1 MPDYIVGL
9 DLGQTSDPT
18 ALCVLKRSIVIK
30 NGQPVRSNKG
40 GMLSRFAVV
49 HLQRF
54 PLMTAYPDIVE
65 ATAKLINSPQLR
77 AFRPRLAVDA
87 TGVGRAVMD
96 MFIGARDDN
105 DRHLF
110 THADLYAITITAGA
124 DWTSHHYAAG
134 VYGFHVPKVEL
145 ASTVQACLGS
155 GRLEFANLPDK
166 WTLEV
171 AKKEL
176 KSFKVKVTRAGNDTF
191 EAREGDHDDIVLSIA
206 CGTWLGSLPRITHR
220 TYEDFAMAE
229 ETALSARKPLDVVL
243 KAFGLDQSPE
253 VAGLIRENAAEQA
266 ALKAQQTIDDKR
278 AEREHRSPSNPIWWN

>member
-30 NGQPVRSNKG
+30 NNQPVRSNKG

-105 DRHLF
+105 GQHLF

-155 GRLEFANLPDK
+155 NRLEFAQLPDK
-166 WTLEV
+166 WMLEV

-176 KSFKVKVTRAGNDTF
+176 KSFKVKVTRTGNDTF

-206 CGTWLGSLPRITHR
+206 CATWLGSLPRITHR
-220 TYEDFAMAE
+220 IYEEYATAEDLAVSQGKKMA
-229 ETALSARKPLDVVL
+229 DVL
-243 KAFGLDQSPE
+243 KEMGVADHPEIGGLL
-253 VAGLIRENAAEQA
+253 AENASEQA
-266 ALKAQQTIDDKR
+266 ALKVQKEAEDKV